1 MCSLYMDTRNYQF
14 SCQVKIRSPEEEV
27 LTGMLSELNISITI
41 NFIESD
47 FLIEN
52 LTAVIS
58 LGNRLMASKPK

>member
-1 MCSLYMDTRNYQF
+1 MDTRNYRF
-14 SCQVKIRSPEEEV
+14 SCHVKIRSPEEEV